1 MFNEKFFI
9 DEVDTEF
16 SFRVIDGGYKI
27 KVINDIFFK
36 HKIGNTK
43 RYKFGGK
50 VTHHNYIRRYYI
62 TRNKLYMIKI
72 YGNRVKKKYLKEIF
86 RDLRKIIFYEK
97 DKLKKI
103 YMYYRAYR
111 DFKENITGKIKNKYI

>member
-1 MFNEKFFI
+1 
-9 DEVDTEF
+9 
-16 SFRVIDGGYKI
+16 
-27 KVINDIFFK
+27 
-36 HKIGNTK
+36 
-43 RYKFGGK
+43 
-50 VTHHNYIRRYYI
+50 
-62 TRNKLYMIKI
+62 MIKI

-111 DFKENITGKIKNKYI
+111 DFKKNITGKIKNKYI